1 MLTGATC
8 RGSGMRT
15 SRLWRRPLST
25 LSSRDSAGAISPF
38 ASNTRDS
45 RKNVWKWLTNG
56 ARPLIERRRSR
67 PKEARSSCLRHT
79 RRCRRSARCFIAP
92 VPQWRSGKIELMD
105 LRIGHLY
112 PDLMNIYGD
121 RGNVIALAQRAKWR
135 GIQVE
140 VRPYSG
146 GPWADP
152 GWADVWF
159 FGGGQD
165 QGQDIVGADLAGK
178 NGAALRRSVEG
189 GAAIFSVC
197 GGYQLLGHEYV
208 PETGPSIPGVG
219 ILDVTTH
226 AGKTRFVGN
235 LLVNA
240 PEAYLIGFENHSGR
254 THLGSSAK
262 PLGTVVVGHGNN
274 GEDKTEGAVQGKVIG
289 CYLHGSCLPKNPWL
303 ADRLL
308 GWALARRHND
318 LKLAPLDDAAVK
330 SARDQPTE
338 DARTRAYR
346 AAGPGYQ

>member
-1 MLTGATC
+1 
-8 RGSGMRT
+8 
-15 SRLWRRPLST
+15 
-25 LSSRDSAGAISPF
+25 
-38 ASNTRDS
+38 
-45 RKNVWKWLTNG
+45 
-56 ARPLIERRRSR
+56 
-67 PKEARSSCLRHT
+67 
-79 RRCRRSARCFIAP
+79 
-92 VPQWRSGKIELMD
+92 MD
-105 LRIGHLY
+105 LRIAHLY

-121 RGNVIALAQRAKWR
+121 RGNVIALSQRAKWR
-135 GIQVE
+135 GIDVA
-140 VRPYSG
+140 VRPYSVG
-146 GPWADP
+146 EWADQDWP
-152 GWADVWF
+152 DIWF

-178 NGAALRRSVEG
+178 NGAALKKSVEG

-262 PLGTVVVGHGNN
+262 PLGTVVVGNGNN
-274 GEDKTEGAVQGKVIG
+274 GEDKTEGALQGKVIG

-318 LKLAPLDDAAVK
+318 LKLAPLDDAAEK
-330 SARDQPTE
+330 SARDQATE
-338 DARTRAYR
+338 VARTR
-346 AAGPGYQ
+346 P